1 MPCSPGANVSKY
13 LPLVHYRPSGSS
25 APENR
30 GRNVRRR
37 YQASHDGDVPLA
49 EEPLHC
55 QECLLGFCMGHIA
68 AIDYFGSHDAQ
79 PRSVTRWPRIL
90 DKATNSR
97 GLATAC
103 HAEKGG
109 LHPTRGVHQIRSP
122 FLFPGAQDAR
132 RQRARLSGAHCI
144 AISLI
149 SVTGSTHHAVSAL
162 HRPPQWRGEAGMFAH
177 PPPEESRLIAL
188 QWPGLSA
195 R

>member
-1 MPCSPGANVSKY
+1 MCVPCSPGANVSKY

-109 LHPTRGVHQIRSP
+109 LHPTRGVHQITFR
-122 FLFPGAQDAR
+122 FLGRKTQGVN
-132 RQRARLSGAHCI
+132 RLA
-144 AISLI
+144 
-149 SVTGSTHHAVSAL
+149 SVG
-162 HRPPQWRGEAGMFAH
+162 
-177 PPPEESRLIAL
+177 LIAL
-188 QWPGLSA
+188 QFRSFRSRDLPIMRFRPCIDLHNGVVKQVCLHTLLPKRA
-195 R
+195 V